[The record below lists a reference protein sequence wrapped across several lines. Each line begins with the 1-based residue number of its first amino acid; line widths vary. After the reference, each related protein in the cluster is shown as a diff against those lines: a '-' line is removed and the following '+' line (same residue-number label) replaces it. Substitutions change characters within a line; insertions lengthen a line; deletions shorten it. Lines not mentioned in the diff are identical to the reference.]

1 MDCWLRKLQFT
12 ATFGNEEGGYT
23 KRQCQQRTRGVA
35 DGRSEDD
42 GHVERG
48 ENALRDFANG
58 RTIRNRRFALWKIAE
73 NDAPDI
79 FELAGVFEM
88 EQNTI
93 DLVRLHASIFENDDR
108 VCCVEFPGRAQRGF

>member
-1 MDCWLRKLQFT
+1 
-12 ATFGNEEGGYT
+12 
-23 KRQCQQRTRGVA
+23 
-35 DGRSEDD
+35 
-42 GHVERG
+42 
-48 ENALRDFANG
+48 FANG

-93 DLVRLHASIFENDDR
+93 DLVRLHASIFKNDDR
-108 VCCVEFPGRAQRGF
+108 VCCVEFPGRAQRGFDKSHRSTEKDAFGLARLQSSSAEIGLPSRRRVHQGVLKR